1 MHHVTSTVP
10 TFFAARGA
18 NVTGEPPSRG
28 RRADWLVEIA
38 GCSAIIEEKA
48 CVGGV
53 DGQML
58 HRAAI
63 QIKSAGSVDIEEFR
77 ILWIS
82 NTNSEYGA
90 DVDHDALVGSPVSN
104 DFFQFHPGVDGVV
117 KALGKDEQRAELW
130 ANPHSPKYEQL
141 NDSPFSKLFSAQ
153 RPIHADFPREAT
165 PGAVSGAKPKLLLR
179 RSGAG
184 TYELPRRSTEEVRQ
198 RFEAADDVVAQLYR
212 YFVRE
217 QGEHPEWSTES
228 NLERIRL
235 GLANK
240 AAEGKWP
247 FSLAEQRWIMARLRE
262 LCLLPN

>member
-1 MHHVTSTVP
+1 MHHFTSTVP

-18 NVTGEPPSRG
+18 NVTAEPPSRG
-28 RRADWLVEIA
+28 RRTDWLIEIA

-48 CVGGV
+48 WVGGV

-58 HRAAI
+58 QRAAT
-63 QIKSAGSVDIEEFR
+63 QFGATDSDDLEGFR

-82 NTNSEYGA
+82 NTNSDYA
-90 DVDHDALVGSPVSN
+90 AAVDHDTPIGSPVSN
-104 DFFQFHPGVDGVV
+104 DFFQSHPTLDGVV
-117 KALGKDEQRAELW
+117 KASGKDAQRAALW

-141 NDSPFSKLFSAQ
+141 NDSPFSKLFAGQ
-153 RPIHADFPREAT
+153 RPIHADFSREAIR
-165 PGAVSGAKPKLLLR
+165 GAVSGAQPKLLLR

-212 YFVRE
+212 YFVRK

-235 GLANK
+235 GLVNK

-247 FSLAEQRWIMARLRE
+247 FTQVEQQWIMNRLRE
-262 LCLLPN
+262 LCDCNL